1 MPLMGN
7 KDFKFLNRSI
17 PRVDAYDKVTGKA
30 RYAGD
35 LEFAGMLFGGTLY
48 SPYASARVTRIDTS
62 KAQAVPGVKAVMT
75 FADLTKMESWGSYR
89 YMTDIIRFQG
99 DAVAIV
105 AADTHEAVEDALAA
119 IEVEY
124 EELPAVFTIEEAM
137 AEGAHVVR
145 EEYPDNIHTPGNFKV
160 RKGDVEA
167 AFAQCDRIIERE
179 YNTHPVEHAYMEP
192 EAVVAVPDYGTTE
205 MTVYASCVNPFFTRH
220 WVADALGVQ
229 RTKVRI
235 VQQVL
240 GGSFGGKEELLGQV
254 ACRAALLA
262 QRTHCPVKMVVSRE
276 ESIIGSTKRHPMRLR
291 YKVGV
296 NNDGKMQALQCEI
309 AENCGAYS
317 MHQFMNFRA
326 SVHAAG
332 VYEIPNVH
340 VDVFGVLTNTVTAGA
355 MRGYS
360 SPQIIFAQ
368 EQLMEEVAEELG
380 MDIVEFKKLNMLRQG
395 GTTPT
400 GQYLDAEVI
409 LEEVMDKVMAESDFQ
424 AKRVAYAAQ
433 DPAAVHKKGIGLAI
447 CYRGCG
453 LGAESSDSSGC
464 IVEVHDD
471 GSIMINS
478 GLVENGQG
486 LKTAFTQIVSEVL
499 TIPPEK
505 INFIGV
511 DTHTISD
518 GGITAASRA
527 TAVGSISLKRAAEE
541 LKGHLINTVSELMF
555 HCPPENIDLVDG
567 FFVMKG
573 VPDAMIPFDVVCN
586 AHYWTGHQSTVYCWN
601 RPAELGYSFE
611 AGGGGK
617 AFPSYTYSAVVAEID
632 VDTETGA
639 VDVLKVYSG
648 HDVGTVVN
656 PMMARGQINGGVA
669 MGQGFALMEELGIRK
684 GILKNDNLDTYIIPT
699 SLDVPKVEPYLFEC
713 DDPAGTF
720 GAKSLGEPATEAV
733 AAAIA
738 NALYNATGDRVRNL
752 PANLERVLLH
762 KHLVPGGG
770 K

>member
-1 MPLMGN
+1 MPIMGQKEFKYLN
-7 KDFKFLNRSI
+7 KSI
-17 PRVDAYDKVTGKA
+17 NRVDAYDKVTGRA
-30 RYAGD
+30 RYSGD
-35 LEFAGMLFGGTLY
+35 LEFANMLFGGTLY
-48 SPYASARVTRIDTS
+48 SPYASAKVTRIDV
-62 KAQAVPGVKAVMT
+62 ARARAVPGVKAVIT
-75 FADLTKMESWGSYR
+75 FADLPNQISWGTYP
-89 YMTDIIRFQG
+89 YLTGTIRFQG
-99 DAVAIV
+99 DAVAVV
-105 AADTHEAVEDALAA
+105 AAETREAVDDALAA

-124 EELPAVFTIEEAM
+124 EPQAAVFTIEEAM
-137 AEGAHVVR
+137 APGAHAVR
-145 EEYPDNIHTPGNFKV
+145 DEYPDNIHTPGSFKV

-167 AFAQCDRIIERE
+167 AFARCDLVLERE
-179 YNTHPVEHAYMEP
+179 YRTPPVEHAYMEP
-192 EAVVAVPDYGTTE
+192 EAVVAVPDTGATE

-220 WVADALGVQ
+220 WIADCLGLQ
-229 RTKVRI
+229 RGKVR
-235 VQQVL
+235 VMQQVL

-262 QRTHCPVKMVVSRE
+262 RKTFRPVKMVVTRE

-296 NNDGKMQALQCEI
+296 NRDGTLQALKCEI

-368 EQLMEEVAEELG
+368 EQLMEEAAEALG
-380 MDIVEFKKLNMLRQG
+380 MDEVEFKKRNMLKQG

-400 GQYLDAEVI
+400 GQVLDAEVI
-409 LEEVMDKVMAESDFQ
+409 LDEVVDAVLRESDYY
-424 AKRVAYAAQ
+424 AKRAAWAGQ
-433 DPAAVHKKGIGLAI
+433 DGEIRKGIGLAI

-453 LGAESSDSSGC
+453 LGAESADASGC
-464 IVEVHDD
+464 IVESHDD
-471 GSIMINS
+471 GSVTINS

-486 LKTAFTQIVSEVL
+486 LKTTFTQIVAEVL

-505 INFIGV
+505 ITFIGV
-511 DTHTISD
+511 DTNTISD

-527 TAVGSISLKRAAEE
+527 TAIGSISLKRAAEE
-541 LKGHLINTVSELMF
+541 LKGHMIDTAAELMF
-555 HCPPENIDLVDG
+555 HCPAEQIDLVDG
-567 FFVMKG
+567 FFVIKG
-573 VPDAMIPFDVVCN
+573 VPDAKIPFDAVCA

-601 RPAELGYSFE
+601 RPADLGYSFE
-611 AGGGGK
+611 QGGGGK
-617 AFPSYTYSAVVAEID
+617 AFPSYTYTAVAAEVA
-632 VDTETGA
+632 VDTGTGQ
-639 VDVLKVYSG
+639 VTVEKVWSG

-656 PMMARGQINGGVA
+656 PKMAVGQINGGVA
-669 MGQGFALMEELGIRK
+669 MGVGFAVLEELDIRK
-684 GILKNDNLDTYIIPT
+684 GILRNKNLNTYLIPT
-699 SLDVPKVEPYLFEC
+699 ALDVPQVMPLLFEC

-738 NALYNATGDRVRNL
+738 NAIYNATGDRVRSL
-752 PANLERVLLH
+752 PADLERMALH
-762 KHLVPGGG
+762 KHLLREGERV
-770 K
+770 